1 MIINDQYVET
11 YESKTDLIDLIN
23 RLGMIK
29 DEISHLQEEAKKVE
43 LILIEAKKATLS
55 KEVADELNKLTLKE
69 G

>member
-11 YESKTDLIDLIN
+11 YESKTDIIDLIN

>member
-11 YESKTDLIDLIN
+11 YESKTDIIDLIN

-29 DEISHLQEEAKKVE
+29 DEILLLQQEAEKIK
-43 LILIEAKKATLS
+43 LILTEAKKADLS
-55 KEVADELNKLTLKE
+55 KEVADELNKLKE

>member
-29 DEISHLQEEAKKVE
+29 DEISLLQQEAEKIK
-43 LILIEAKKATLS
+43 LILTEAKKADLS
-55 KEVADELNKLTLKE
+55 KEVADELNKLKE